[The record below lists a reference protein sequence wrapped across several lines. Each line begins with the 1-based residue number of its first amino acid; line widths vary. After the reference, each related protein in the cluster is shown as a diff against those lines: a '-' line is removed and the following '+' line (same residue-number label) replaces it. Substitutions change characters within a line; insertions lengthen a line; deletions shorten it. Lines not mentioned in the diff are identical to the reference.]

1 MNEVQLLRRQIAV
14 ERQHCL
20 DIRDN
25 NSISYDNYIMYYI
38 ARERARMKAHIG
50 RLSLHA
56 PLAPS
61 EQAALTSLR
70 HALDESADLD
80 AANTNGGLARR
91 TSLLHN
97 LVHAAEAIEPFAE
110 RYYSVEDWRSVA
122 QVSAD
127 SILEER
133 RLWAEVTHH
142 GTIAPER

>member
-14 ERQHCL
+14 ERQHFL
-20 DIRDN
+20 DISEYT
-25 NSISYDNYIMYYI
+25 SISYGNYITYYI
-38 ARERARMKAHIG
+38 AREQARVKAHIG
-50 RLSLHA
+50 RLTSHA
-56 PLAPS
+56 PLAPT

-80 AANTNGGLARR
+80 AANTDGGLAHRA
-91 TSLLHN
+91 TLLRN
-97 LVHAAEAIEPFAE
+97 LIHAAEAIEPFAE

-133 RLWAEVTHH
+133 RLWAEVIHH
-142 GTIAPER
+142 GTIAPEH